1 MNREAAITE
10 LIETLREAEE
20 NNPPKYIAMLSA
32 MYADGERETKE
43 RVAVLCSRFSPEDCR
58 KAIAIIR
65 NAAKTD
71 PELSQTFNAAVD
83 FISVYL
89 LGVSA

>member
-32 MYADGERETKE
+32 MCADVERETKE
-43 RVAVLCSRFSPEDCR
+43 RVAVICSRFSPEDCR
-58 KAIAIIR
+58 KAIAIISKT
-65 NAAKTD
+65 AKTD
-71 PELSQTFNAAVD
+71 PESAHIYGEAAS
-83 FISVYL
+83 FINVYL

>member
-43 RVAVLCSRFSPEDCR
+43 RVAVIFSRFSPEDCR
-58 KAIAIIR
+58 KAIAILSKT
-65 NAAKTD
+65 AKTD
-71 PELSQTFNAAVD
+71 PELSQTFNDAAD